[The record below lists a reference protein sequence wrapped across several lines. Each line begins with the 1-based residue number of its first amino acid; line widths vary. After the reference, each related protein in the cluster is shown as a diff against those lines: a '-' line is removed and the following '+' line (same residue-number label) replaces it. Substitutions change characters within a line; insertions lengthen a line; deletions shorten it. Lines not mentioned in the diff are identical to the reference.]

1 MMISANRRTQR
12 GATLVVGLIMLVLLT
27 LVVTT
32 AFMMSSGNLKAVGN
46 MQFRDEAIAAA
57 NVAIEEVIGTNFT
70 AAPTAATVDVDID
83 RDCGVIKPEVEV
95 LDCVDYRVDVAVPQC
110 IQAVPVAADVSG
122 LSGVTSG
129 VPTSTD
135 FNTVWDVEAR
145 VNSVATGAEV
155 TIRQGIRRRITQPQY
170 EASACKTGA

>member
-1 MMISANRRTQR
+1 MMISANRRAQR

-57 NVAIEEVIGTNFT
+57 NVAIEGVISTNFT
-70 AAPTAATVDVDID
+70 QNPQASLDTPVDFDLDGETDYLVDVFA
-83 RDCGVIKPEVEV
+83 PE
-95 LDCVDYRVDVAVPQC
+95 C
-110 IQAVPVAADVSG
+110 IQAVPVTADISG

-135 FNTVWDVEAR
+135 FNTVWDIQAQ
-145 VNSVATGAEV
+145 VNSATTGAAV
-155 TIRQGIRRRITQPQY
+155 TIRQGIRRRLTQPQY
-170 EASACKTGA
+170 EASVCNPGA